1 MTALKATGRL
11 PVMLGGAVRNLFP
24 YVWVVVQREL
34 DSLYIL
40 QLERYSPARFAR
52 WLGGNRRTLVPGWE
66 VATQIGVVAAACL
79 LAVKGI
85 PWLVAYA
92 LWLAAGH
99 LARRRQR
106 SLQVSQRLQFT
117 SRTVRVS
124 AAVFALSGVLVA
136 GAVVTASLAF
146 PVPGLSARL
155 VAGGIVGFALAGFVA
170 PLLVW
175 LAGSLLLPVERRIF
189 HGYLGEADRRM
200 RRYPGRVV
208 GITGSYGKTTTKF
221 ILAHLLEGRYR
232 TFKTPDGVNTTM
244 GITRIIREELRD
256 DHEVFVVEMA
266 AYGPG
271 EIREVCDLVHPTLGI
286 LTAVGVQHLERFGTP
301 ERIADAK
308 YELVTRGTYSATNA
322 HIQDAIFGIDS
333 KTPLELF
340 EARNAVRIAH
350 IALADKYAPSIL
362 SKAGQ
367 QLLNAE
373 SLYRQKQNK
382 ANVVAAAKEA
392 TQTAEEA
399 RVMAVKQKAE
409 DDAQA
414 AAAAREAKARADA
427 DAEARRRAEAEA
439 ARQAADEA
447 RAQAEQA
454 KAEAERMKQEALA
467 AAQEAARQKEEA
479 EKAKAE
485 AVAQQ
490 QALAADAAQA
500 HADAQKAEGLR
511 QQAERE
517 KQELRERLL
526 QQLNS
531 ILATRDS
538 ARGLVANMSDVL
550 FRSGSYEL
558 APGAR
563 ERLAK
568 VSGII
573 LAYPSL
579 HVSVEG
585 HTDSVG
591 GDEYNQSLSELRAQ
605 SVRDYF
611 VQQGIASSSIESHG
625 YGKTQPIASNDS
637 PEGRQQNRRVELVLS
652 GDAIGSQFDTTPS
665 GPATSAATPRQ

>member
-1 MTALKATGRL
+1 MKKLSLSLGFLAAAAFASAQTQTTPSSTYATTAQTASSGTLTPAAAPTVSRSIKAMHYRLQGGSMRVDFHGTDLMQRAAGEARVEGKKTNFQIEARFEGLEDATKFGLEYLTYVLWAISPQGRPDNLGELTLDHHGNAQLKAFTDLQTFGL
-11 PVMLGGAVRNLFP
+11 IVTAEPYFAVTQP
-24 YVWVVVQREL
+24 
-34 DSLYIL
+34 
-40 QLERYSPARFAR
+40 
-52 WLGGNRRTLVPGWE
+52 GNM
-66 VATQIGVVAAACL
+66 VVAESASISGAASEN
-79 LAVKGI
+79 I
-85 PWLVAYA
+85 D
-92 LWLAAGH
+92 
-99 LARRRQR
+99 
-106 SLQVSQRLQFT
+106 T
-117 SRTVRVS
+117 
-124 AAVFALSGVLVA
+124 
-136 GAVVTASLAF
+136 
-146 PVPGLSARL
+146 
-155 VAGGIVGFALAGFVA
+155 
-170 PLLVW
+170 
-175 LAGSLLLPVERRIF
+175 
-189 HGYLGEADRRM
+189 
-200 RRYPGRVV
+200 
-208 GITGSYGKTTTKF
+208 
-221 ILAHLLEGRYR
+221 
-232 TFKTPDGVNTTM
+232 
-244 GITRIIREELRD
+244 
-256 DHEVFVVEMA
+256 
-266 AYGPG
+266 
-271 EIREVCDLVHPTLGI
+271 
-286 LTAVGVQHLERFGTP
+286 
-301 ERIADAK
+301 K

-350 IALADKYAPSIL
+350 IAMADKYAPSIL

-373 SLYRQKQNK
+373 SLYRQKQK
-382 ANVVAAAKEA
+382 REVVSAAAKEA

-409 DDAQA
+409 EDAQA

-427 DAEARRRAEAEA
+427 EAEARRRAEAEA
-439 ARQAADEA
+439 ARQAAEQA
-447 RAQAEQA
+447 RLQAEQA

-500 HADAQKAEGLR
+500 HADAQKAESLR

-605 SVRDYF
+605 AVRDYF
-611 VQQGIASSSIESHG
+611 IQQGISSSSVEAHG
-625 YGKTQPIASNDS
+625 YGKTAPIASNDT

-652 GDAIGSQFDTTPS
+652 GDAIGNQFDPTTT
-665 GPATSAATPRQ
+665 GPATSAAATPRQ